1 MARGQLRERAEA
13 LRAQIRRNDYLYY
26 VLDRPE
32 ISDAAYDRLYA
43 ELASLER
50 AHPELVTSD
59 SPTQRVAGV
68 PLPSFPEV
76 RHLAPMLSLEST
88 TDLDELPRFAERTS
102 RTAFVVE
109 PKLDGLSVEVV
120 YERGRLV
127 RASTR
132 GDGMR
137 GEGVTENVK
146 TIRSVPLRLD
156 DSRRR
161 VPELLAV
168 RGEVV
173 MHTRDFEALNA
184 RLVHE
189 GKLPFAN
196 PRNAA
201 AGSLRQLDPRVTAR
215 RRLDLV
221 FYDVLAHRGGRLPS
235 TDWELLGALGDW
247 GLRTSAENRRVSGV
261 DEVLEYHADML
272 RRREA
277 LPFEVDG
284 VVIKLDELAARE
296 RLGATARHPRWALA
310 LKFAPRQALT
320 RLEEIVVQVGR
331 TGVLTPVAVLA
342 PVAIGGVTVTRAT
355 LHNREE
361 LARKDLRVGD
371 TVEVVRA
378 GDVIPEIVARVP
390 GARRRGRPFAM
401 PDRCPACG
409 AKTLRDGP
417 FDRCPNGLACRAQLE
432 RTIEHFGSRDALDIR
447 GLGAHA
453 VGALVGTGRVRS
465 VADVLALEE
474 DDLVE
479 LERFATQSA
488 RNLARAIERAKYTE
502 LARFV
507 YALGIPGVG
516 LRTARV
522 LERAF
527 GTLDALMTARE
538 TALAAAVGPATA
550 AEVAAFFRRAENRR
564 VVEACVRHGLR
575 LHGAPSVADGPL
587 AGKSFVFTG
596 TLASLP
602 RHDAEE
608 RVRRLGGSAY
618 ASVSRSTDFVV
629 AGADPGTKLDRAR
642 ALGVRVLS
650 EGDFLAL
657 VGQEHDARQSAP

>member
-1 MARGQLRERAEA
+1 MARDQLREKAEA
-13 LRAQIRRNDYLYY
+13 LRAQIRRHDYLYY
-26 VLDRPE
+26 ALDRPA

-43 ELASLER
+43 ELTSLER
-50 AHPELVTSD
+50 THPDLVTPD
-59 SPTQRVAGV
+59 SPTQRVAGA

-88 TDLDELPRFAERTS
+88 TDLDELTRFAERTS

-132 GDGMR
+132 GDGTR

-184 RLVHE
+184 RLARE
-189 GKLPFAN
+189 GKPPFAN

-201 AGSLRQLDPRVTAR
+201 AGSLRQLDPRITAR

-221 FYDVLAHRGGRLPS
+221 FYDVLAHRGDRLPS
-235 TDWELLGALGDW
+235 TDWEQLGALAEW
-247 GLRTSAENRRVSGV
+247 GLRTSAENRRASGV
-261 DEVLEYHADML
+261 EEALAYHADML
-272 RRREA
+272 RRRET
-277 LPFEVDG
+277 LSYELDG

-296 RLGATARHPRWALA
+296 HLGMTARHPRWALA
-310 LKFAPRQALT
+310 LKFAPRQAVT
-320 RLEEIVVQVGR
+320 RLEDIVVQVGR
-331 TGVLTPVAVLA
+331 TGVLTPVAVLT
-342 PVAIGGVTVTRAT
+342 PVTVGGVTVTRAT

-361 LARKDLRVGD
+361 LARKDLRIGD

-390 GARRRGRPFAM
+390 DARRRGRPFAM
-401 PDRCPACG
+401 PERCPACG
-409 AKTLRDGP
+409 ARTLRDGP
-417 FDRCPNGLACRAQLE
+417 FDRCPNGLACGAQLE

-453 VGALVGTGRVRS
+453 VGALVGSGRVRS

-474 DDLVE
+474 NDLVE

-488 RNLARAIERAKYTE
+488 RNLARAIERAKHTE

-516 LRTARV
+516 VRTARA
-522 LERAF
+522 LEAAF
-527 GTLDALMTARE
+527 GTLDALM
-538 TALAAAVGPATA
+538 AASASELGAVIGPATA

-564 VVEACVRHGLR
+564 VVEACLRHGLT
-575 LHGAPSVADGPL
+575 LHAPASTAGGPL

-602 RHDAEE
+602 RHHAEE
-608 RVRRLGGSAY
+608 LVRRLGGNAH
-618 ASVSRSTDFVV
+618 ASVSRATDFVV
-629 AGADPGTKLDRAR
+629 AGADPGAKLERAR

-657 VGQEHDARQSAP
+657 VGQEHGARQSAP

>member
-1 MARGQLRERAEA
+1 MARDRLREKAEA
-13 LRAQIRRNDYLYY
+13 LRAAIRRHDYLYY
-26 VLDRPE
+26 VLDQPE

-43 ELASLER
+43 ELASLEQ
-50 AHPELVTSD
+50 AHPELVMPD
-59 SPTQRVAGV
+59 SPTQRMAGA

-88 TDLDELPRFAERTS
+88 TDLEELKRFAERTS

-132 GDGMR
+132 GDGTR
-137 GEGVTENVK
+137 GEGVTEDVK

-156 DSRRR
+156 DGRRR

-184 RLVHE
+184 RLVRE
-189 GKLPFAN
+189 GKPPFAN

-235 TDWELLGALGDW
+235 TDWELVGALGDW
-247 GLRTSAENRRVSGV
+247 GLRTSAENRRATGV

-310 LKFAPRQALT
+310 LKFAPRQAVT

-342 PVAIGGVTVTRAT
+342 PVAIGGVTVMRAT

-390 GARRRGRPFAM
+390 GARRRGHPFAM

-488 RNLARAIERAKYTE
+488 RNLARAIERAKHTE

-516 LRTARV
+516 VRTARV

-527 GTLDALMTARE
+527 GTLDGLMAARE
-538 TALAAAVGPATA
+538 TELAAAVGPATA
-550 AEVAAFFRRAENRR
+550 AEVAAFFHRGENRR

-575 LHGAPSVADGPL
+575 LHGPPSIAGGPL

-608 RVRRLGGSAY
+608 LVRRLGGSAH

-629 AGADPGTKLDRAR
+629 AGDDPGTKLERAR